1 MEASTSVSPV
11 ARVDQTAIFGSPR
24 MWIALVGL
32 LVLLLGFLTWGSLA
46 RAPITVPANGVIT
59 TSGGVTDIG
68 SSLTGTV
75 IDVYVLVGDR
85 VDSGNNVVTIED
97 DLGRSVQVKATVPG
111 TVLEIATRVGAFVTE
126 GQSLMILQTSDQ
138 PLTAIALVPVTDSG
152 SIRPAQEVLVAPVS
166 TPSSEYGFLVGTV
179 ESIGSVPISP
189 ARLEQLTVGTAGLA
203 ETIDQ
208 GVPVLEVRIRL
219 TPAESVSGFEWTLGS
234 GPDYQLLAGTP
245 FAGQIL
251 IGSQTPLARLFA

>member
-1 MEASTSVSPV
+1 MDAGVSTSPV
-11 ARVDQTAIFGSPR
+11 ARVDQTAVFGSPR

-32 LVLLLGFLTWGSLA
+32 LVLIAGFLTWGLLA

-59 TSGGVTDIG
+59 TSGGITDIG

-75 IDVYVLVGDR
+75 VDVYVGVGDR

-138 PLTAIALVPVTDSG
+138 PLLAIALVPVTASG
-152 SIRPAQEVLVAPVS
+152 SIRPGQEVLVAPVS
-166 TPSSEYGFLVGTV
+166 TPSSEYGFLVGIV
-179 ESIGSVPISP
+179 EAVGSVPISP
-189 ARLEQLTVGTAGLA
+189 ARLEQLTIGTAGLA
-203 ETIDQ
+203 ATIDQ
-208 GVPVLEVRIRL
+208 GVPVLEVRIGLR
-219 TPAESVSGFEWTLGS
+219 PADSVSGFEWTLGS
-234 GPDYQLLAGTP
+234 GPSYPLLAGTP

-251 IGSQTPLARLFA
+251 IGDQTPLARLFA